1 MRYNLEMNIEW
12 DSAKNEENKRKHHI
26 SFEAASYVFADPF
39 RLERYDRSENNRRKE
54 DTYQTLG
61 KVGEVLFVVYT
72 ERKESYRLISARL
85 ANAEERR
92 IYYGNSKK
100 KNSDWSPAN

>member
-1 MRYNLEMNIEW
+1 MNIEW

-39 RLERYDRSENNRRKE
+39 RLERYDRSENNNRKE
-54 DTYQTLG
+54 DSYQTLG

-72 ERKESYRLISARL
+72 ERTDSYRIISARL
-85 ANAEERR
+85 ADSEEKR

-100 KNSDWSPAN
+100 TNSDWSFANG

>member
-1 MRYNLEMNIEW
+1 MNVEW
-12 DSAKNEENKRKHHI
+12 DPVKNEENKRTHHI

-39 RLERYDRSENNRRKE
+39 RLERYDNSENNNSNE
-54 DTYQTLG
+54 DRYQTLG

-72 ERKESYRLISARL
+72 ERKDAYRLISARI

-92 IYYGNSKK
+92 IYYGNSKTT
-100 KNSDWSPAN
+100 NSNWRPTVI